1 MIRIIT
7 DSAADFS
14 QSELQKLSVRCVPM
28 TIAFGSDSYTDGVD
42 LPQEIFWQRMEAG
55 QTPKTSQPSPDAFL
69 REFEAAKAAG
79 DSMLCILISSALSGT
94 LQSALIAAGMTEG
107 LDIALVDSLSA
118 TAGQRLL
125 VQEACRMRNA
135 GGKTAQEIADALRLL
150 VPRVRIFACLD
161 TLSYLARGGRIPKAA
176 AGVGMLM
183 KLKPIVTVSEEG
195 LVAMV
200 GKAIGRHRA
209 GDALIKL
216 VEAHPIDPRYPVLP
230 LYTGGRENCIAFLR
244 QTSQAGYA
252 CAIEDAVSIG
262 PTIGTHVGPG
272 ALALFFL
279 GDETVRSK

>member
-1 MIRIIT
+1 
-7 DSAADFS
+7 
-14 QSELQKLSVRCVPM
+14 
-28 TIAFGSDSYTDGVD
+28 
-42 LPQEIFWQRMEAG
+42 
-55 QTPKTSQPSPDAFL
+55 
-69 REFEAAKAAG
+69 
-79 DSMLCILISSALSGT
+79 MLCILISSALSGT

-125 VQEACRMRNA
+125 VQEACRMREA

-216 VEAHPIDPRYPVLP
+216 FEAHPIDPRYPVLP

-244 QTSQAGYA
+244 QTAQAGYA
-252 CAIEDAVSIG
+252 CSIEDAVSIG

-272 ALALFFL
+272 AFGLAYIAV
-279 GDETVRSK
+279 E